1 MIARIKA
8 AGATEV
14 LQHGASIA
22 EADVYMRE
30 VVMEKAW
37 ARGEEPIYVS
47 PFDHP
52 DIWDGHST
60 MVDEMREQFEELGE
74 APPEYVICSCGGGGL
89 FVGIMQGIENQG
101 NAWRD
106 TSVLTVNTKGADAL
120 PVSLE
125 KGVNFTLPKI
135 TSIATSLG
143 CAKAA
148 DRAFELAQE
157 GHQTGKVKS
166 VVLSDAEAAMGCWR
180 FAEDERIMVEPAC
193 GVNVALCYGNR
204 LKKALG
210 RPVRP
215 EEKFVLVICGGSNVS
230 TSMLEE
236 WKQQYGD
243 LDAAKMDAAVKMDGA
258 VRTDGAVKASGRVSN
273 VPSATL
279 APNGRWLSIY

>member
-8 AGATEV
+8 AGATQV

-30 VVMEKAW
+30 VVMEKAY

-60 MVDEMREQFEELGE
+60 MIDELREQFEELGE

-89 FVGIMQGIENQG
+89 FIGIMQGIENQA
-101 NAWRD
+101 NAWQD
-106 TSVLTVNTKGADAL
+106 TRVLTVNTKGADAL

-125 KGVNFTLPKI
+125 MGVNYTLPKI

-180 FAEDERIMVEPAC
+180 FAEDEKLLVEPAC
-193 GVNVALCYGNR
+193 GVNVALCYGSR

-210 RPVRP
+210 RPVHP

-230 TSMLEE
+230 TAMIED

-243 LDAAKMDAAVKMDGA
+243 LDAGKTNGAVKMFGQ
-258 VRTDGAVKASGRVSN
+258 VSD
-273 VPSATL
+273 VPSSTL

>member
-1 MIARIKA
+1 MIAKLKA
-8 AGATEV
+8 AGAAEV
-14 LQHGASIA
+14 IQHGDSIRD
-22 EADVYMRE
+22 ADAYMRE
-30 VVMEKAW
+30 VVMPKA
-37 ARGEEPIYVS
+37 AERGEEPVYVS

-60 MVDEMREQFEELGE
+60 MIDEMREQFEELGE
-74 APPEYVICSCGGGGL
+74 DPPEYVVCSCGGGGL
-89 FVGIMQGIENQG
+89 FIGVMQGIENQG
-101 NAWRD
+101 DAWQD
-106 TSVLTVNTKGADAL
+106 TKVMTVNTVGADAL
-120 PVSLE
+120 PISLE
-125 KGVNFTLPKI
+125 KGENITLKKI

-148 DRAFELAQE
+148 DRAFELAVE

-166 VVLSDAEAAMGCWR
+166 IVLSDAEAAMGCWR
-180 FAEDERIMVEPAC
+180 FAEDERILVEPAC

-215 EEKFVLVICGGSNVS
+215 EDKVVLVICGGSNVS
-230 TSMLEE
+230 TTMIEG

-243 LDAAKMDAAVKMDGA
+243 LDAGVAGVKRHISD
-258 VRTDGAVKASGRVSN
+258 

-279 APNGRWLSIY
+279 APNGHRWLAN

>member
-14 LQHGASIA
+14 LQHGPSIR
-22 EADVYMRE
+22 EADAYMRE
-30 VVMEKAW
+30 VVMKRAYE
-37 ARGEEPIYVS
+37 RGEEPIYVS

-74 APPEYVICSCGGGGL
+74 EPPEYVVCSCGGGGL
-89 FVGIMQGIENQG
+89 FIGIMQGIEDQG
-101 NAWRD
+101 HAWQD
-106 TSVLTVNTKGADAL
+106 VKVLTVNTVGADAL
-120 PVSLE
+120 PISLE
-125 KGVNFTLPKI
+125 KGENVTLPKI

-148 DRAFELAQE
+148 DRAFELATE
-157 GHQTGKVKS
+157 GHQTGKVRS

-180 FAEDERIMVEPAC
+180 FAEDERILVEPAC

-215 EEKFVLVICGGSNVS
+215 EDKIVLVICGGSNVS
-230 TSMLEE
+230 TSMVED

-243 LDAAKMDAAVKMDGA
+243 LDAGKTNGHA
-258 VRTDGAVKASGRVSN
+258 SN
-273 VPSATL
+273 VPSAVM
-279 APNGRWLSIY
+279 APNGHC